1 MKIIIDMN
9 LSPAWCDILQKHGFD
24 AIHWSSIG
32 DPKATDAEI
41 FSFARKNNYIILTH
55 DLDFSVILAN
65 TQSASP
71 SVIQL
76 RTHDTLPEKNSTAVI
91 ASIKKYRHELKTGAI
106 ITIDLIKSRIRILP
120 IG

>member
-9 LSPAWCDILQKHGFD
+9 LSPAWCYVFQKNGFN

-32 DPKATDAEI
+32 DPKASDSEI
-41 FSFARKNNYIILTH
+41 FSFAKKHNYIILTH

-91 ASIKKYRHELKTGAI
+91 ASIQKYRDELEKGAI
-106 ITIDLIKSRIRILP
+106 ITIDLIKSRVRILP
-120 IG
+120 IR